1 LQFKKAFKKLIM
13 PEGIIN
19 IKQARLNTKIII
31 LEEGQGIMNDEGGG
45 K

>member
-1 LQFKKAFKKLIM
+1 M

-19 IKQARLNTKIII
+19 IKQ
-31 LEEGQGIMNDEGGG
+31 GIMNDEGSG

>member
-1 LQFKKAFKKLIM
+1 M

-45 K
+45 EIMNK